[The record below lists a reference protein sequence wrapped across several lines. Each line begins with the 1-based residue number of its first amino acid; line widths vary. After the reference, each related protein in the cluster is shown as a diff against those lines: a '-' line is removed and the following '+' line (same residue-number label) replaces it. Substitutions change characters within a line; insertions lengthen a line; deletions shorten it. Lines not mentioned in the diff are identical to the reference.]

1 MLDKHYD
8 PKEFEKRWYEY
19 WEKNGL
25 MNADINPNKEPFT
38 IVIPPPNVTA
48 QLHIGQALDFTLQDI
63 VIRFKRMQGYEALW
77 LPGEDHAGIATQ
89 YVVERKLASEGKSKE
104 EIGREKFIEAVWEWV
119 REYRKRIR
127 EQLKA
132 LGSSCDWRRER
143 FTLDEGLSKAVTKV
157 FVELYKRGLVYRG
170 DYIVNWCP
178 RCGTVLSNDEVEYED
193 VKGSL
198 YYIRYP
204 IKDSND
210 HIVIATTRP
219 ETMLADTGVAFH
231 PSDERY
237 KRYEGKYAILPLVG
251 RELPIFSDKYVDP
264 SFGTGALKVTPG
276 HDPNDFLLGQRHGLR
291 IINLLD
297 SDGRINEN
305 GGEFK
310 GLTVKEA
317 REKVVEALKSKGYLI
332 DVKDYVHSV
341 GHCYRCH
348 TEIEPVV
355 SKQWFVRMK
364 PLAERA
370 MKVVKEGKIKFYP
383 PRWEKVYFNWLEN
396 IRDWCISRQ
405 LWWGHR
411 IPAWYCRDCGHI
423 TVSEDKVQRCE
434 KCGST
439 NIYQDED
446 VLDTW
451 FSSALWPFSTLGW
464 PEKTPELE
472 YFYPTSLLVTGFDI
486 LFFWVARMIM
496 QGLEFMDEE
505 PFKDVYLHQLV
516 LDKYGRKMSKSLG
529 NGIDPLDVINKYGA
543 DALRFTFA
551 SLAAQG
557 RDIILDEKRI
567 EDNKFFANKIW
578 NSARFTLMNTEDLD
592 RTFVP
597 KREDLELADRW
608 ILSRLHR
615 TISIVTQHLSVYEFS
630 DAAKALYQFVWSEF
644 CDWYIECSKIRLYGK
659 DENKRRVAQY
669 VLFNSL
675 ETILRLLHPFM
686 PFITEE
692 IWQNFDMPIRSVMI
706 AKWPIPD
713 SSFIDEEAEGKMQK
727 VIRIIKTIRNIKSE
741 LNIPLKVKVD
751 AVLSPKNYTIA
762 SLLNSKM
769 EVISALAGV
778 VPKDSSEE
786 DSRAKASGIVDEEIE
801 VSLLLNEDID
811 LSYERKRLNKRL
823 AKLSKEIEFFERRL
837 KNEKFIENAPKDVV
851 DEVKQKLKSYD
862 SQYKRVKYILESLK
876 EGIS

>member
-1 MLDKHYD
+1 MLDKHYN
-8 PKEFEKRWYEY
+8 PGEFEKKWYEY
-19 WEKNGL
+19 WEKNGF
-25 MNADINPNKEPFT
+25 MNADINPDKKPFT

-89 YVVERKLASEGKSKE
+89 YVVEKKIVSEGKSKE
-104 EIGREKFIEAVWEWV
+104 KLGREEFIKVVWEWV
-119 REYRKRIR
+119 KEYRQRIR

-132 LGSSCDWRRER
+132 IGSSCDWRRER

-157 FVELYKRGLVYRG
+157 FVELYKKGLVYRG

-193 VKGSL
+193 VKGNL

-210 HIVIATTRP
+210 HVVIATTRP

-237 KRYEGKYAILPLVG
+237 KRYEGKSAILPLVG

-276 HDPNDFLLGQRHGLR
+276 HDPNDFLLGQRHGLKT
-291 IINLLD
+291 INLLD
-297 SDGRINEN
+297 PNGRINEN

-310 GLTVKEA
+310 GLTIKEA
-317 REKVVEALKSKGYLI
+317 REKVIEALKSRGYLL
-332 DVKDYVHSV
+332 DVKEYVHSV

-348 TEIEPVV
+348 TEIEPIV
-355 SKQWFVRMK
+355 SKQWFVKMK
-364 PLAERA
+364 PLAEKA
-370 MKVVKEGKIKFYP
+370 MKVVREGKIKFYP
-383 PRWEKVYFNWLEN
+383 SRWEKVYFNWLEN

-411 IPAWYCRDCGHI
+411 IPAWYCKDCGHI

-496 QGLEFMDEE
+496 QGLEFMDEI
-505 PFKDVYLHQLV
+505 PFGDVYLHQLV
-516 LDKYGRKMSKSLG
+516 LDRYGRKMSKSLG
-529 NGIDPLDVINKYGA
+529 NGIDPLDVINKYGT

-557 RDIILDEKRI
+557 RDIIMDEKRI
-567 EDNKFFANKIW
+567 VDNKFFANKIW
-578 NSARFTLMNTEDLD
+578 NSARFTLMNTKDMD

-597 KREDLELADRW
+597 EEDELELADKW
-608 ILSRLHR
+608 ILSRLQR
-615 TISIVTQHLSVYEFS
+615 TISTVTLNLDRYEFS
-630 DAAKALYQFVWSEF
+630 NAAKALYQFIWSEF

-659 DENKRRVAQY
+659 DKGKKRVAQY

-675 ETILRLLHPFM
+675 EIILRLLHPFM

-692 IWQNFDMPIRSVMI
+692 IWQNFDMPIESVMI
-706 AKWPIPD
+706 AKWPSADP
-713 SSFIDEEAEGKMQK
+713 SFINEGIEEKMQR
-727 VIRIIKTIRNIKSE
+727 VINVIKTIRNIKSE

-751 AVLSPKNYTIA
+751 AVLNLKNDTIA
-762 SLLNSKM
+762 SLLNSKVEM
-769 EVISALAGV
+769 ISALAGV
-778 VPKDSSEE
+778 VLRDSSEE
-786 DSRAKASGIVDEEIE
+786 DSRAKASGIVDNEIE
-801 VSLLLNEDID
+801 VSVLLEEGTNLE
-811 LSYERKRLNKRL
+811 YERNRLNK
-823 AKLSKEIEFFERRL
+823 KLTKLRSDIGHFEKQL
-837 KNEKFIENAPKDVV
+837 ENERFIRSAPEDVV
-851 DEVKQKLKSYD
+851 DDARKKLKNYEI
-862 SQYKRVKYILESLK
+862 QYEKVKYMLESMQK
-876 EGIS
+876 